1 LYQKGHVISLIRAA
15 SLLKASAMYVDKD
28 RKLGVVVGT
37 GWPHNVES
45 QAVFVLLVRE
55 SCLRKHG
62 QN

>member
-1 LYQKGHVISLIRAA
+1 
-15 SLLKASAMYVDKD
+15 MYVDKD
-28 RKLGVVVGT
+28 RKLGVVVST

-45 QAVFVLLVRE
+45 QAVFVFLVRE